1 MSAKL
6 KEDLIASFNKF
17 VEDNKE
23 LNKNNLIK
31 VINDVYNRNKVV
43 KEKRPLSAYQIFM
56 KEHYASVQ
64 EEEKKKGEVK
74 PGQVLSAI
82 GKLWKLQ
89 KGENKEVKKNKIE
102 IIDEEKDEEK
112 SDKEE
117 EEEKSDK
124 EEEEEKSDEEIK
136 EEPPKKPLR
145 RSKK

>member
-23 LNKNNLIK
+23 LNKSNLIK

-89 KGENKEVKKNKIE
+89 KGENKEEKKNKIE
-102 IIDEEKDEEK
+102 IIDEEEEK
-112 SDKEE
+112 KFDE
-117 EEEKSDK
+117 EEEKKSD

-136 EEPPKKPLR
+136 EEPPKKPSR
-145 RSKK
+145 RTKK

>member
-64 EEEKKKGEVK
+64 EEEKKKGDVK

-89 KGENKEVKKNKIE
+89 KGGNEEVKKNKIE
-102 IIDEEKDEEK
+102 IIN
-112 SDKEE
+112 EE
-117 EEEKSDK
+117 EEEKKSDE
-124 EEEEEKSDEEIK
+124 EEEEEKPDEEEIK
-136 EEPPKKPLR
+136 EEPPKKPSS

>member
-89 KGENKEVKKNKIE
+89 KGENKEEKKNKIE
-102 IIDEEKDEEK
+102 IIDEEEEK
-112 SDKEE
+112 KFDE
-117 EEEKSDK
+117 EEEKKSD

-136 EEPPKKPLR
+136 EEPPKKPSR
-145 RSKK
+145 RTKK

>member
-23 LNKNNLIK
+23 LNKSNLIK

-89 KGENKEVKKNKIE
+89 KGENKEEKKNKIE
-102 IIDEEKDEEK
+102 IIDEEEEK
-112 SDKEE
+112 
-117 EEEKSDK
+117 KSD

-136 EEPPKKPLR
+136 EEPPKKPSR
-145 RSKK
+145 RTKK

>member
-64 EEEKKKGEVK
+64 EEEKKKGDVK

-89 KGENKEVKKNKIE
+89 KGGNEEVKKNKIE
-102 IIDEEKDEEK
+102 IINEEEEEKK
-112 SDKEE
+112 SDEEE
-117 EEEKSDK
+117 EEEKSD
-124 EEEEEKSDEEIK
+124 EEEIK
-136 EEPPKKPLR
+136 EEPPKKPSR

>member
-112 SDKEE
+112 SDE
-117 EEEKSDK
+117 EEEKKSD
-124 EEEEEKSDEEIK
+124 EEEEKKSDEEIK
-136 EEPPKKPLR
+136 EEPPKKPSR
-145 RSKK
+145 RTKK